1 MEEDFLVDLK
11 KLATEGPCRVAID
24 VGANRGEWT
33 QWLAEHFDH
42 VLAVEPAPPAIERLR
57 QIPHKN
63 VHIVEAACASKHG
76 VADFHVRSCVDQSS
90 LLDAHPIGGVGQ
102 VEVPIAQTISVTTLP
117 LDFLRFIASDKF
129 GCADIDFVKI
139 DVEGS
144 EGDVLAGATPELF
157 RGTRWLIEV
166 HDRAEDVGHEL
177 ARLGHDGI
185 RVTKHPLE
193 GAHPNHF
200 WVFAPGSPDQ

>member
-1 MEEDFLVDLK
+1 MVSEKRVVSLPSAK
-11 KLATEGPCRVAID
+11 SRPTSAPATD
-24 VGANRGEWT
+24 
-33 QWLAEHFDH
+33 
-42 VLAVEPAPPAIERLR
+42 
-57 QIPHKN
+57 K
-63 VHIVEAACASKHG
+63 
-76 VADFHVRSCVDQSS
+76 VRSTAAPV
-90 LLDAHPIGGVGQ
+90 
-102 VEVPIAQTISVTTLP
+102 
-117 LDFLRFIASDKF
+117 RFIASDKF

-157 RGTRWLIEV
+157 RDTRWLIEV